1 MVRPCCRRRI
11 GMRPQANCFMPAQ
24 VAVEPGYSLIL
35 TLDQLEALRLA
46 DLMGL
51 YHEEAAEEMGISRA
65 TFGRIVEEARRKIA
79 DALVNGKAL
88 LIEGG
93 NTEMKEEK
101 ERPQIDGTGPVGE
114 GKGRGLGPCG
124 RGQRRGHGPHHGGG
138 QFRRGGMRKAVGD
151 DQSTQ
156 GHQGENTVSGD
167 EKEQKK

>member
-1 MVRPCCRRRI
+1 
-11 GMRPQANCFMPAQ
+11 MPAQ

-93 NTEMKEEK
+93 NTEMKEEH
-101 ERPQIDGTGPVGE
+101 EMPQRDGTGPVGE

-124 RGQRRGHGPHHGGG
+124 CGQRRGHGPHRAAGPFRHGGMG
-138 QFRRGGMRKAVGD
+138 KAVSD
-151 DQSTQ
+151 DQSAQ
-156 GHQGENTVSGD
+156 EHEGENTVNED
-167 EKEQKK
+167 QKERKK